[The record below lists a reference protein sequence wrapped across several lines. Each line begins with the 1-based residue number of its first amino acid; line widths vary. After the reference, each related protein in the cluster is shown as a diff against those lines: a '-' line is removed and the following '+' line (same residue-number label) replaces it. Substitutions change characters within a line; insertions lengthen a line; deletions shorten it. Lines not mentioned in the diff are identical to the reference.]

1 MVNIWE
7 LSTATVVA
15 AIPTLEYSILS
26 VSFSCDGAYLAVAQ
40 EKGPV
45 GLFASPSGRPAGS
58 IGVGSSHSVAWNP
71 KHARVLAYTS
81 DDAAVWNAEGRHTD
95 AGGPIGIAV
104 FGGGGGGGGSGGGGG
119 RGR

>member
-7 LSTATVVA
+7 LSSATVVA
-15 AIPTLEYSILS
+15 AVPTLEFSALS
-26 VSFSCDGAYLAVAQ
+26 VSFSCDGALLAVAQ

-58 IGVGSSHSVAWNP
+58 IPVALSHCVAWNP

-95 AGGPIGIAV
+95 AGGPVGIAV
-104 FGGGGGGGGSGGGGG
+104 CGSGGSGGGGSG
-119 RGR
+119 SARAR